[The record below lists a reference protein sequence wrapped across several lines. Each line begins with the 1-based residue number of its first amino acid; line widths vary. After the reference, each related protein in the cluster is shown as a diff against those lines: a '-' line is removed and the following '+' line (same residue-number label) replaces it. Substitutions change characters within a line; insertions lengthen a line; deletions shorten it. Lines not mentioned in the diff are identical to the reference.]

1 MTKQMEKMMNKQLI
15 LSQAESLFKESKY
28 NISLLSNATAFLN
41 EILTDINW
49 VGFYL
54 LEDGKL
60 ILGPFQG
67 KVACEIIALN
77 SGVCGY
83 TFTKGETVVVD
94 DVYEFEGHIVCDEK
108 SRSEVVIPLI
118 KDGIKFGVLDIDAPV
133 LNRFNKEVVEVLEE
147 VVKIIIKYYKL

>member
-1 MTKQMEKMMNKQLI
+1 MNKELI
-15 LSQAESLFKESKY
+15 ISQAESMFKESKY
-28 NISLLSNATAFLN
+28 NISLLSNAAAFLN

-54 LEDGKL
+54 LEDNQL

-67 KVACEIIALN
+67 KVACEVIALN
-77 SGVCGY
+77 SGVCGFS
-83 TFTKGETVVVD
+83 FTKGETVVVD
-94 DVYEFEGHIVCDEK
+94 DVYEFEGHIVCDER

-118 KDGIKFGVLDIDAPV
+118 KDGIKFGVLDIDAPI
-133 LNRFNKEVVEVLEE
+133 LNRFDSNLVEVLEE